1 LNFIVIKESNGGG
14 LLVNYQPWLVAAK
27 RNCVA
32 SQVRPFHRHLNVC
45 IHSLDARS

>member
-14 LLVNYQPWLVAAK
+14 LLVRYQPWLVAG
-27 RNCVA
+27 VA
-32 SQVRPFHRHLNVC
+32 SQVRPIHRHLNVC